1 MFPGPHTAAAAPSGA
16 APASAIASAD
26 AEPRDDDTALYPETQ
41 DLAKIPKSYRRL
53 VQRLW
58 YLEQHPPAIVLE
70 QPQTVGYAW
79 RLYLLAILS
88 YARTPRLFVPT
99 RPIPLTRL
107 ISGEALDPALF
118 GHFARYRS
126 HFVCTQQ
133 PRRFT
138 SGPASGGAESD
149 PLYTLLRRAW
159 PHQCQLKHFR
169 RRLMS
174 LFHRTSDPI
183 SVSATDFVCRAQI
196 LFTLGMYRTAFAPVP
211 ATGRGPSAPPL
222 ASAMPPLPPL
232 AALGSWTHAWV
243 SSDGHADLHAMALR
257 RAPLDLMDWVWAIRE
272 LMVFMMEA
280 DAAFTEWL
288 ATHTDWNR
296 YRDVIRSQCQRW
308 RQGEALD
315 TGPVP
320 VDQRCTVSV
329 AGDFWLVLGR
339 GFTTV
344 KVPVPTLDPFW
355 VYQMARCQRFAWR
368 LFPLMRQAHHFTIRE
383 REREREKDDVKK
395 EVPDLWWIPS
405 DILPHEQ
412 GRYLRHAHL
421 IHCIFERLLQDHIR
435 PVAVQA
441 IVALLKLHC
450 GPRLSDTARH
460 NRLLTGLTKLAELDS
475 LAYTVLYSLC
485 TGVHQAHRTTVSFW
499 PRSIVNAQYH
509 QLWIRAR
516 QNPVIVTEASH
527 LYVCPCCMEIHSM
540 VQKAASRRV
549 TTQAPRAF
557 TATSVSGMQKT
568 CIDLLDQQLY
578 CARKNGKKAAQCH
591 RTPLVAFPLLGVL
604 LGFAGKFYTLCV
616 GCGIPCEFTGL
627 AKKPAGPQCMECRRR
642 HAK

>member
-1 MFPGPHTAAAAPSGA
+1 MFPGPHTATTLS
-16 APASAIASAD
+16 SATE
-26 AEPRDDDTALYPETQ
+26 EPREDDTALYPETQ
-41 DLAKIPKSYRRL
+41 DLSKIPKSYRRL

-58 YLEQHPPAIVLE
+58 YLEQHPPTVLLE
-70 QPQTVGYAW
+70 QPETVGYAW
-79 RLYLLAILS
+79 RLYLLAVLS

-99 RPIPLTRL
+99 RPIPLTHL
-107 ISGEALDPALF
+107 IGGEALDPALF

-126 HFVCTQQ
+126 HFVCSQQ

-138 SGPASGGAESD
+138 SGPTSGGAESD

-174 LFHRTSDPI
+174 LFHRTTDPT

-196 LFTLGMYRTAFAPVP
+196 LFTLGMYRTAFAP
-211 ATGRGPSAPPL
+211 ATGSSASAVASPPSASL
-222 ASAMPPLPPL
+222 PPLPPL

-243 SSDGHADLHAMALR
+243 SSEGHADLHAMALR

-280 DAAFTEWL
+280 DTAFTEWL
-288 ATHTDWNR
+288 ATHTDWLR
-296 YRDVIRSQCQRW
+296 YRDLIRSQCQRW

-315 TGPVP
+315 TGAIPA
-320 VDQRCTVSV
+320 DQRCTVSV

-339 GFTTV
+339 GFATV
-344 KVPVPTLDPFW
+344 KVPLPTLDPFW
-355 VYQMARCQRFAWR
+355 VYQMARCQRYAWR
-368 LFPLMRQAHHFTIRE
+368 LFPLMRQAHHFTSRQ
-383 REREREKDDVKK
+383 KSAQLQDV
-395 EVPDLWWIPS
+395 VPDLWWIPS
-405 DILPHEQ
+405 DVLPHEQ

-421 IHCIFERLLQDHIR
+421 IHCVFERLLRDQ
-435 PVAVQA
+435 VQPATVPA
-441 IVALLKLHC
+441 IMALLKMHC

-460 NRLLTGLTKLAELDS
+460 NRLITGLAKLAELDP

-485 TGVHQAHRTTVSFW
+485 TGVHQAHRTTLSFW

-578 CARKNGKKAAQCH
+578 CARKNGKKAPQCH

-627 AKKPAGPQCMECRRR
+627 VENPAGPQCMECRRR
-642 HAK
+642 HRHHRSK